1 MESILNEWIKK
12 YESKKVDLD
21 QAIRNYIKPGNRI
34 FIDSGCSEPIDL
46 VKSLITLGL
55 EFPDIE
61 IMHFVNL
68 SGLDYFKTV
77 GERKDFFRHNAFF
90 IGNNLRNAVKMGKA
104 DYTPMLLSDIP
115 RFIGR
120 GQMHV
125 DTALIQVTPPDKYG
139 YCSFGVNVDIA
150 KPITEAADFVVA
162 EINPKMP
169 HTLGDSFIH
178 MDDIDAFVVAD
189 HDIIEFT
196 YARPNKAVKR
206 ISKYVASLIEDES
219 TIQTGIGVI
228 PNSLTKYLEVKK
240 NLGVHS
246 EVFSDGIVDLVEQGV
261 ITCEKKS
268 IHKGKIICSFV
279 MGSRRL
285 YDFVDD
291 NPMIEFRPTN
301 YTNDPFII
309 SQNEKQVAI
318 NAALTVDITGQ
329 VNADSL
335 GPEFYSGI
343 GGQVD
348 FMRGANRSHGGKPI
362 TVLPSTATLKD
373 GTVVSRVVPYLQ
385 QGSGIV
391 ITRGD
396 VHFVV
401 TEWGIAYLFGKSIR
415 ERVIQMI
422 SIAHPDFREELL
434 EYAKNL
440 NYVYPDQELPK
451 SVEGRVSIYPDKYE
465 TYYELSDGTTIKIRP
480 VKPTDER
487 MLQELYYSMGKQ
499 DRYLRFFTTVRSF
512 GHKRI
517 QPLVNIDYFTKM
529 ILVGEIIN
537 KGERKIISTAAFY
550 KSKEPSKAEIGGV
563 VHENWRKKG
572 IMRFML
578 EYLAK
583 IGRELNV
590 RFFSGD
596 ILLQNKPML
605 HIINTIGY
613 PITYKNVEYGEFEF
627 TYDISKKQEARTLIE
642 ENR

>member
-1 MESILNEWIKK
+1 MVIILNEWINK
-12 YESKKVDLD
+12 YENKKVNPED
-21 QAIRNYIKPGNRI
+21 AIRKYIKPGDRI

-46 VKSLITLGL
+46 VQALINLGL

-68 SGLDYFKTV
+68 SNLDYYKTV
-77 GERKDFFRHNAFF
+77 GDRKDFFRHNAFF
-90 IGNNLRNAVKMGKA
+90 IGNNLRYAVNTGKA
-104 DYTPMLLSDIP
+104 DYTPMILSDIP
-115 RFIGR
+115 RFISR

-125 DTALIQVTPPDKYG
+125 DTALIQVSPPDKYG

-150 KPITEAADFVVA
+150 KPITEAADHVIA

-178 MDDIDAFVVAD
+178 IDAIDAFVVSD
-189 HDIIEFT
+189 HDIIEFS
-196 YARPNKAVKR
+196 YGRPNKVVKR

-219 TIQTGIGVI
+219 TIQTGIGII
-228 PNSLTKYLEVKK
+228 PNTLSKYLGDKK

-246 EVFSDGIVDLVEQGV
+246 EVFSDGIIDLVEHGV
-261 ITCEKKS
+261 VTCEKKS
-268 IHKGKIICSFV
+268 IHKGKIVTSFV

-285 YDFVDD
+285 YDFVDN
-291 NPMIEFRPTN
+291 NPMIEFHPTS
-301 YTNDPFII
+301 YINDPFII

-335 GPEFYSGI
+335 GPKFYSGI

-348 FMRGANRSHGGKPI
+348 FMRGANWSHGGKPI

-373 GTVVSRVVPYLQ
+373 GTVVSRIVPYLQ
-385 QGSGIV
+385 PGSGIV

-396 VHFVV
+396 AHYVV

-422 SIAHPDFREELL
+422 AIAHPDFREELL
-434 EYAKNL
+434 EQAKKW
-440 NYVYPDQELPK
+440 NYIYLDQELPK
-451 SVEGRVSIYPDKYE
+451 SIEGRVSIYPDKYE
-465 TYYELSDGTTIKIRP
+465 TNYKLSDGTNIKIRP

-487 MLQELYYSMGKQ
+487 MLQELYYSMKKE
-499 DRYLRFFTTVRSF
+499 DRYLRFFTTISSF
-512 GHKRI
+512 GHKKI
-517 QPLVNIDYFTKM
+517 QPQVNIDYFTKM
-529 ILVGEIIN
+529 IIVGEIID
-537 KGERKIISTAAFY
+537 EAEQKIISTAGFF
-550 KSKEPSKAEIGGV
+550 KTKEPSKAEIGGV
-563 VHENWRKKG
+563 VHEKWRGKG

-578 EYLAK
+578 EHLAK

-590 RFFSGD
+590 RIFSGD

-613 PITYKNVEYGEFEF
+613 PITYRNVESGEFEF
-627 TYDISKKQEARTLIE
+627 AYDILKKS
-642 ENR
+642 

>member
-1 MESILNEWIKK
+1 MNEFIKK
-12 YESKKVDLD
+12 YENKKVNSEE
-21 QAIRNYIKPGNRI
+21 AIRKYIKPGDRI

-46 VKSLITLGL
+46 VKTLINLGL

-68 SGLDYFKTV
+68 SNLDYYKTV
-77 GERKDFFRHNAFF
+77 GDKKDFFRHNAFF
-90 IGNNLRNAVKMGKA
+90 IGKNLRSAVNTGAA

-125 DTALIQVTPPDKYG
+125 GTALIQVSPPDKYG

-150 KPITEAADFVVA
+150 KPIAEAADFVVV

-178 MDDIDAFVVAD
+178 MNAIDAFVVSD
-189 HDIIEFT
+189 HDIIEFS
-196 YARPNKAVKR
+196 YDRPNIIVKR
-206 ISKYVASLIEDES
+206 IAKYVASLIEDES
-219 TIQTGIGVI
+219 TIQTGIGAI
-228 PNSLTKYLEVKK
+228 PNALTKYLKDKK

-246 EVFSDGIVDLVEQGV
+246 EVFSDGIVDLVKEGV
-261 ITCEKKS
+261 VTCEKKS

-291 NPMIEFRPTN
+291 NPMVEFHPTS

-335 GPEFYSGI
+335 GPKFYSGI

-348 FMRGANRSHGGKPI
+348 FMRGANHSHGGKPI
-362 TVLPSTATLKD
+362 TVLPSTAVLKD
-373 GTVVSRVVPYLQ
+373 GTVVSRIVPFLQ

-434 EYAKNL
+434 EFAKKW

-451 SVEGRVSIYPDKYE
+451 SVDGRVSIYPERYE
-465 TYYELSDGTTIKIRP
+465 THIELPDGRLIKIRP

-487 MLQELYYSMGKQ
+487 MLQELYYSMDKE
-499 DRYLRFFTTVRSF
+499 DRYLRFFTTVRTFS
-512 GHKRI
+512 HKRI
-517 QPLVNIDYFTKM
+517 HPLVTIDYFTKM
-529 ILVGEIIN
+529 ILVGEIMDG
-537 KGERKIISTAAFY
+537 GEQKIISTAAFF

-563 VHENWRKKG
+563 VHEDWRKKG

-578 EYLAK
+578 EHLAK

-590 RFFSGD
+590 RVFTGD

-605 HIINTIGY
+605 HIINTIGH
-613 PITYKNVEYGEFEF
+613 PITYRNVQYGEFEF
-627 TYDISKKQEARTLIE
+627 AYDITKKSSSKDIE
-642 ENR
+642 

>member
-1 MESILNEWIKK
+1 VVIFLNEWIKK
-12 YESKKVDLD
+12 YENKKFNSEE
-21 QAIRNYIKPGNRI
+21 AIKKYIKPGDRI
-34 FIDSGCSEPIDL
+34 FIDSGCSEPIEL
-46 VKSLITLGL
+46 VTTLINLGL

-68 SGLDYFKTV
+68 SNLDYYKSV
-77 GERKDFFRHNAFF
+77 GDKKDFFRHNAFF
-90 IGNNLRNAVKMGKA
+90 IGDNLRNAVKTGKA

-125 DTALIQVTPPDKYG
+125 DTALIQISPPDKYG
-139 YCSFGVNVDIA
+139 YCSFGINVDIA
-150 KPITEAADFVVA
+150 KPITEAADFIVA

-169 HTLGDSFIH
+169 HVLGDSFIH
-178 MDDIDAFVVAD
+178 MDAIDAYVVSD
-189 HDIIEFT
+189 HDIIEFS
-196 YARPNKAVKR
+196 YGRPNKEAKK

-219 TIQTGIGVI
+219 TIQTGIGII
-228 PNSLTKYLEVKK
+228 PNTITKYLEDKK
-240 NLGVHS
+240 DLGVHS
-246 EVFSDGIVDLVEQGV
+246 EVFSDGIVDLVNKGV
-261 ITCEKKS
+261 VTCEKKA
-268 IHKGKIICSFV
+268 IHKGKIISSFV

-291 NPMIEFRPTN
+291 NPMVEFHPTN

-373 GTVVSRVVPYLQ
+373 GTVVSRIVPYLQ

-396 VHFVV
+396 VHYVV

-434 EYAKNL
+434 EYAKKW
-440 NYVYPDQELPK
+440 NYIYPDQELPK
-451 SVEGRVSIYPDKYE
+451 SVEGRVSIYPERYE
-465 TYYELSDGTTIKIRP
+465 TYYTLSDGRTIKIRP

-487 MLQELYYSMGKQ
+487 MLQELYYSMKKE
-499 DRYLRFFTTVRSF
+499 DRYLRFFTTVSSF
-512 GHKRI
+512 GHKKI
-517 QPLVNIDYFTKM
+517 QPQVNIDYFTKM
-529 ILVGEIIN
+529 ILISEIIEE
-537 KGERKIISTAAFY
+537 GEHKIISTAGFF
-550 KSKEPSKAEIGGV
+550 KTKEPSKAEIGGV
-563 VHENWRKKG
+563 VHENWRGKG

-578 EYLAK
+578 EHLAK

-613 PITYKNVEYGEFEF
+613 PITYKNVESGEFEF
-627 TYDISKKQEARTLIE
+627 TYDISKKSRD
-642 ENR
+642 